1 MLNFDK
7 GGSSVRSFVGWLVW
21 EGGNMRKST
30 GSVITGI
37 VCRCCLR
44 PIHRSTLRLPRIN
57 SESCSLFP
65 VFTIG
70 GSVGRT
76 RRTDGRTDPFRSE
89 RILGAL

>member
-44 PIHRSTLRLPRIN
+44 PINTPID
-57 SESCSLFP
+57 
-65 VFTIG
+65 FT
-70 GSVGRT
+70 T
-76 RRTDGRTDPFRSE
+76 AENQF
-89 RILGAL
+89 